1 MAFVFV
7 IVMSIITCP
16 FTAVLNAL
24 VMIAVKIKRRLR
36 TKSNIAIACLAA
48 TDGLMGLV
56 GQPIF
61 IAVTVSLLKGE
72 TSNETCTLQQLS
84 RISVRLLAVASL
96 FHLVLMNVERYMA
109 IKRPFEY
116 EIMVTEA
123 RILCSSGI
131 AWGLVVLNIPL
142 IAAGDEIYL
151 PANNTII
158 FLSVL
163 IIIFCQVTLYCETR
177 RQEKQIAAQQVSLE
191 ARQKF
196 LKEKKALKVTTTV
209 LFFLI
214 LSYLPVILC
223 RILVSVVNSVNA
235 EFVAFFI
242 ACFLLILNS
251 LINPIIYCLRI
262 RQFRVAFIE
271 IVFCKNNFHAENIEM
286 RVFGTRN
293 AVLPAFG
300 EAEAGLEGQNNDQEN
315 SNSSNNNHSRATGVT
330 TGVLN
335 CKAEDSNN
343 SGNSNNSR
351 SINDQRH

>member
-1 MAFVFV
+1 M
-7 IVMSIITCP
+7 
-16 FTAVLNAL
+16 
-24 VMIAVKIKRRLR
+24 
-36 TKSNIAIACLAA
+36 
-48 TDGLMGLV
+48 
-56 GQPIF
+56 
-61 IAVTVSLLKGE
+61 
-72 TSNETCTLQQLS
+72 
-84 RISVRLLAVASL
+84 
-96 FHLVLMNVERYMA
+96 
-109 IKRPFEY
+109 
-116 EIMVTEA
+116 
-123 RILCSSGI
+123 
-131 AWGLVVLNIPL
+131 
-142 IAAGDEIYL
+142 
-151 PANNTII
+151 
-158 FLSVL
+158 L

-214 LSYLPVILC
+214 LSYLHVIVC

-293 AVLPAFG
+293 AVLPALG
-300 EAEAGLEGQNNDQEN
+300 EAEAGLKGQNNDQEN
-315 SNSSNNNHSRATGVT
+315 SNSSNNNHSRATVST
-330 TGVLN
+330 TRAATVKPKTATQAAATATTVGASTTKN
-335 CKAEDSNN
+335 TEENN
-343 SGNSNNSR
+343 YNYNSHNSNNRR
-351 SINDQRH
+351 SINDQKHWRKQLQLQQPRPQSRTATTADTVNEWTNESKTPNERINSELMRESTKEWPGQLFNSLFQAFRL